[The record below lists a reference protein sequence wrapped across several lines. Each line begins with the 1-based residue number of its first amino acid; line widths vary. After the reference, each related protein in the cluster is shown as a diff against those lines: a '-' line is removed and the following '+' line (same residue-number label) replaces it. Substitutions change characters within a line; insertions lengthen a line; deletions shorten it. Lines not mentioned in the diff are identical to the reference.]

1 MRLCPCVLVYQLQF
15 SYYLRFTR
23 FELKIES
30 TIRLFPFIFSKGGKH
45 MLKEKS
51 VLIVDDEIGVRQA
64 LKRGIHR
71 QFNRKENRVSIRE
84 ASNGKEAIALANS
97 FLPDLIIMDMRMP
110 IMDGLK
116 ACSILRSDSRF
127 SSTKIIML
135 TCEISEEG
143 AGLLSGADDY
153 IIKPF
158 DIKTLL
164 IRIENSLF
172 KQREVDANA
181 YIKSD
186 GVLTKNH
193 FVEYWLD
200 YEIARA
206 ERFQHSLSLLMIK
219 METIDR
225 KSSLISKDREVTTFL
240 KRRTSDLLIKWGEN
254 TFAILLIETSADD
267 AILLAKRI
275 TWLAKKSPSLAP
287 PSLGIA
293 NLEDTL
299 TDDLIINAEHS
310 LAASICTGKIV
321 LNKLAVNL

>member
-1 MRLCPCVLVYQLQF
+1 
-15 SYYLRFTR
+15 
-23 FELKIES
+23 
-30 TIRLFPFIFSKGGKH
+30 

-51 VLIVDDEIGVRQA
+51 VLIVDDEKGVRQA

-71 QFNRKENRVSIRE
+71 QFNREENRVSISE
-84 ASNGKEAIALANS
+84 ASNGKEAIASANS

-116 ACSILRSDSRF
+116 ACRILRNDNKF
-127 SSTKIIML
+127 SATKIMML

-172 KQREVDANA
+172 NQSANKTTA
-181 YIKSD
+181 YIEYD
-186 GVLTKNH
+186 GILTKH
-193 FVEYWLD
+193 QFIEYWLD
-200 YEIARA
+200 YEISRA
-206 ERFQHSLSLLMIK
+206 QRFQHSLSLLMIK
-219 METIDR
+219 MEIIGR
-225 KSSLISKDREVTTFL
+225 KSSFLNKDTEMSTLL
-240 KRRTSDLLIKWGEN
+240 KRRSSDLLIKWGEN

-275 TWLAKKSPSLAP
+275 TWLAKKSPYLTL

-293 NLEDTL
+293 NLEGTL
-299 TDDLIINAEHS
+299 NDDLIVNAEHS
-310 LAASICTGKIV
+310 LAASISTGKIV
-321 LNKLAVNL
+321 LNRLVVNL

>member
-1 MRLCPCVLVYQLQF
+1 
-15 SYYLRFTR
+15 
-23 FELKIES
+23 
-30 TIRLFPFIFSKGGKH
+30 

-71 QFNRKENRVSIRE
+71 QFNREENRVSINE

-116 ACSILRSDSRF
+116 ACSILRNDSKF
-127 SSTKIIML
+127 SATKIIML
-135 TCEISEEG
+135 TCEISEES
-143 AGLLSGADDY
+143 AGLLAGADDY

-158 DIKTLL
+158 DIKALL
-164 IRIENSLF
+164 IRVENGLF
-172 KQREVDANA
+172 KQRAVDTTAD
-181 YIKSD
+181 IESD
-186 GVLTKNH
+186 GVLTKNL
-193 FVEYWLD
+193 FVECWLD

-206 ERFQHSLSLLMIK
+206 RRFQHSLSLLMIK
-219 METIDR
+219 IETIDR
-225 KSSLISKDREVTTFL
+225 KASFLSKDREVTTLL
-240 KRRTSDLLIKWGEN
+240 KRRKSDLLIKWGEN

-275 TWLAKKSPSLAP
+275 SWLAKKSPNLAQ

-293 NLEDTL
+293 NLEGSL
-299 TDDLIINAEHS
+299 TNDLIINAEHS

-321 LNKLAVNL
+321 LNRLVVNL

>member
-1 MRLCPCVLVYQLQF
+1 
-15 SYYLRFTR
+15 
-23 FELKIES
+23 
-30 TIRLFPFIFSKGGKH
+30 

-64 LKRGIHR
+64 LKRGIYHE
-71 QFNRKENRVSIRE
+71 FNRKEHRIAISE

-97 FLPDLIIMDMRMP
+97 FLPDLIIMDIRMP

-116 ACSILRSDSRF
+116 ACRILRNDSKF
-127 SSTKIIML
+127 YATKIIML
-135 TCEISEEG
+135 TCEISEER

-164 IRIENSLF
+164 IRINNSLF
-172 KQREVDANA
+172 QQRVVDTKAH
-181 YIKSD
+181 IKSD
-186 GVLTKNH
+186 GVLTKNY
-193 FVEYWLD
+193 FVEHWLD

-206 ERFQHSLSLLMIK
+206 QRFQHSLSLLLIK
-219 METIDR
+219 METIDS
-225 KSSLISKDREVTTFL
+225 KSSFVNKAREMTTFL
-240 KRRTSDLLIKWGEN
+240 KRRTSDLLIKWGED

-275 TWLAKKSPSLAP
+275 SWLATKSPNLAQ

-293 NLEDTL
+293 NLEGTFN
-299 TDDLIINAEHS
+299 DDLVINAEHS
-310 LAASICTGKIV
+310 LASSICTGKIV
-321 LNKLAVNL
+321 LNRIAINL

>member
-1 MRLCPCVLVYQLQF
+1 
-15 SYYLRFTR
+15 
-23 FELKIES
+23 
-30 TIRLFPFIFSKGGKH
+30 

-71 QFNRKENRVSIRE
+71 QFNKEENRVSISE

-116 ACSILRSDSRF
+116 ACSILRNDSKF
-127 SSTKIIML
+127 SATKIIML
-135 TCEISEEG
+135 TCEISEES
-143 AGLLSGADDY
+143 AGLLAGADDY

-164 IRIENSLF
+164 IRIENGLF
-172 KQREVDANA
+172 KQRPIDTKA
-181 YIKSD
+181 YIESD
-186 GVLTKNH
+186 DVLTKNH

-206 ERFQHSLSLLMIK
+206 QRFQHSLSLLMIK
-219 METIDR
+219 METIER
-225 KSSLISKDREVTTFL
+225 KSSCVSKEKEVTKFL

-254 TFAILLIETSADD
+254 TFAILLIETSAED

-275 TWLAKKSPSLAP
+275 TWLAQKSPNLAQ

-293 NLEDTL
+293 NLEGTL

-310 LAASICTGKIV
+310 LAASICSGKIV
-321 LNKLAVNL
+321 LNRLVVNL